1 MDRDDKAEYYNW
13 LQKKYQVTE
22 NQMKLKEVGR
32 DKFRQA
38 QYVQNVAKW
47 EAARAWCKNKKIF
60 FRVITEKD
68 IFHQGKRK

>member
-1 MDRDDKAEYYNW
+1 
-13 LQKKYQVTE
+13 
-22 NQMKLKEVGR
+22 MKLKEVGR

-47 EAARAWCKNKKIF
+47 EAARAWCKNKNLF